1 MQISLHQKN
10 VLVTGAS
17 RGIGLGIAKKMLEA
31 GAKVLL
37 HHNRPSENITALQ
50 NLYPEQAFSVSA
62 NLSQVSAVEQLFEAA
77 IAQLGGVDVLVNNAG
92 IAIESPIE
100 APERNWLEDWQQT
113 MQVNLTAAALLSR
126 KVILHLTSHKKK
138 GRLIHIASRAAFR
151 GDTLEY
157 IAYAAS
163 KGGLVAMSHS
173 LARAYGKQGIA
184 SFVVAPGFT
193 QTDMAQDFIE
203 KYGEQHALHDIVL
216 PTLTQPEDIAPMV
229 VLLASGL
236 ADHATGTSISINAG
250 SYIR

>member
-10 VLVTGAS
+10 ILITGAS
-17 RGIGLGIAKKMLEA
+17 RGIGFAIAKKMLEA

-37 HHNRPSENITALQ
+37 HHNKPSDNITTLQ
-50 NLYPEQAFSVSA
+50 TTYPEQVFSA
-62 NLSQVSAVEQLFEAA
+62 TADLAQVSAVEQLFDEA
-77 IAQLGGVDVLVNNAG
+77 ITKLGSVDVLVNNAG
-92 IAIESPIE
+92 VAVAS
-100 APERNWLEDWQQT
+100 ALDQTERDWLADWEQT
-113 MQVNLTAAALLSR
+113 LRVNLTAATLLSR
-126 KVILHLTSHKKK
+126 RVILHLTAQKKK

-193 QTDMAQDFIE
+193 QTDMAQEFID

-216 PTLTQPEDIAPMV
+216 PTLTQPDDIAPMV